1 MFYTYPGGKQ
11 KALTFSYDDGQVFDR
26 KLVEIFNRNGLKATF
41 HLNSGRL
48 DKSGHHGDFVDS
60 EEIAKLYAGHEVACH
75 GVLHQDPLLLSEQE
89 LLWEYSKDR
98 LTLEKYSGQFVQGL
112 SYAYGRYNDTTKRV
126 AKAVGLK
133 YSRTVNST
141 HDFRVPA
148 DFLEWNPT
156 CHHADERLMEL
167 GRNLID
173 SPPHRMMPLMY
184 VWGHS
189 YEFNRDDNWGIIE
202 EFCEL
207 MKGREDI
214 WYATNIE
221 ICNYVNAIRS
231 LEISMDQKRIYNPTA
246 TAVWVRND
254 VGETIVCEP
263 GKITVVKD

>member
-133 YSRTVNST
+133 
-141 HDFRVPA
+141 
-148 DFLEWNPT
+148 
-156 CHHADERLMEL
+156 
-167 GRNLID
+167 
-173 SPPHRMMPLMY
+173 
-184 VWGHS
+184 
-189 YEFNRDDNWGIIE
+189 
-202 EFCEL
+202 
-207 MKGREDI
+207 
-214 WYATNIE
+214 
-221 ICNYVNAIRS
+221 
-231 LEISMDQKRIYNPTA
+231 
-246 TAVWVRND
+246 
-254 VGETIVCEP
+254 
-263 GKITVVKD
+263 